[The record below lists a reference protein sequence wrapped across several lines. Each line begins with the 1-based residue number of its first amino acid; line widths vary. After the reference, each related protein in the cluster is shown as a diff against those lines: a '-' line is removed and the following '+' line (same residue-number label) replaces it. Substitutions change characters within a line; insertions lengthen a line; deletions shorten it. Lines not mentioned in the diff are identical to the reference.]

1 MKALEV
7 SIDEKIIGIFVS
19 PEGRPFSAMV
29 ANIPRKYMRAQVLAS
44 SDEESC
50 QWQLPDISEGQSITF
65 RMVEA
70 SPGDGVPAHRITPRN
85 ADEVAAIKRHA
96 EESYERAMNDKRKA

>member
-7 SIDEKIIGIFVS
+7 SIDGKIIGIYVP

-44 SDEESC
+44 SDEESW
-50 QWQLPDISEGQSITF
+50 QWQLPDISEVNQSHF
-65 RMVEA
+65 GWWRHHREMVYQCIE
-70 SPGDGVPAHRITPRN
+70 
-85 ADEVAAIKRHA
+85 
-96 EESYERAMNDKRKA
+96 

>member
-7 SIDEKIIGIFVS
+7 SIDGKIIGIYVP

-29 ANIPRKYMRAQVLAS
+29 ANIPRKYVRAQVLAS
-44 SDEESC
+44 TDEESW

-70 SPGDGVPAHRITPRN
+70 PPGDGVPVHRITPR
-85 ADEVAAIKRHA
+85 DPE
-96 EESYERAMNDKRKA
+96 